1 MVHRLLEDLVPFLD
15 HDIFD
20 PLSAQLGGQLKRK
33 QRVDPSANKVC
44 LAWVAPGPPKL
55 LSKQKVIQGHHCN

>member
-1 MVHRLLEDLVPFLD
+1 MPFLD

-33 QRVDPSANKVC
+33 QRVESSANKVSSIS
-44 LAWVAPGPPKL
+44 A
-55 LSKQKVIQGHHCN
+55 KQKLRNQS